1 MPGAVPE
8 TDFGLRDGIY
18 SCSDVLPTVEHDW
31 EIYHDPPLIF
41 DVLKDPAEVYPLDPE
56 EHVDLIRHALRLM
69 SEHNKASVEC
79 STPLRWQE
87 IQSQSTCLSKFE
99 SGCRTKPLPLELDS
113 KDGVGNSNSIDQAE
127 ER

>member
-8 TDFGLRDGIY
+8 TDFVIFGDGIY
-18 SCSDVLPTVEHDW
+18 SCSGVLPTVEHDW

-41 DVLKDPAEVYPLDPE
+41 DVLKDPAELHPL
-56 EHVDLIRHALRLM
+56 VIRHALRLM

-87 IQSQSTCLSKFE
+87 IQSTCLSIFE

>member
-8 TDFGLRDGIY
+8 TDFVVFGDGIY

-56 EHVDLIRHALRLM
+56 EHVDLIIHTLRLM

-79 STPLRWQE
+79 STPLTLARDPKH
-87 IQSQSTCLSKFE
+87 LSE
-99 SGCRTKPLPLELDS
+99 Q
-113 KDGVGNSNSIDQAE
+113 I
-127 ER
+127 

>member
-41 DVLKDPAEVYPLDPE
+41 DVLKDPAEVYLLDPE
-56 EHVDLIRHALRLM
+56 EHVDLIIHTLRLM

-87 IQSQSTCLSKFE
+87 IQSTCLSKFE
-99 SGCRTKPLPLELDS
+99 SGCRTKPQPLDS

-127 ER
+127 ERYLC